1 MPPVNLHRAVTRS
14 WAPNHDINVFSTAF
28 FFDHSLLVNDDFK
41 ILLEFFAGDA
51 PEVAGR
57 IAATLPTE
65 LREKIA
71 KFASGKCTEEERV
84 EMKKL
89 LQEQPELIPT
99 LVTETKALR
108 QAPE

>member
-1 MPPVNLHRAVTRS
+1 M
-14 WAPNHDINVFSTAF
+14 
-28 FFDHSLLVNDDFK
+28 NDDFK
-41 ILLEFFAGDA
+41 ILLEFFAGDTQ
-51 PEVAGR
+51 EVAGR
-57 IAATLPTE
+57 ETATIPTE

-89 LQEQPELIPT
+89 LQEKPQLIPA
-99 LVTETKALR
+99 LVTEAKALR

>member
-1 MPPVNLHRAVTRS
+1 M
-14 WAPNHDINVFSTAF
+14 
-28 FFDHSLLVNDDFK
+28 NDDFK

-51 PEVAGR
+51 SEVAGR
-57 IAATLPTE
+57 AAATIPTE

-71 KFASGKCTEEERV
+71 KFARGKCTEEERV

-89 LQEQPELIPT
+89 LQEKPDLIPT

>member
-1 MPPVNLHRAVTRS
+1 M
-14 WAPNHDINVFSTAF
+14 
-28 FFDHSLLVNDDFK
+28 NDNFK
-41 ILLEFFAGDA
+41 ILLEFFDGDV

-57 IAATLPTE
+57 AAATLPTE
-65 LREKIA
+65 LRERIA
-71 KFASGKCTEEERV
+71 KFASGKCTEEERF

-89 LQEQPELIPT
+89 LQEQPHLIPT